1 MSPKLKAKELI
12 QKYFDLAESIEWTK
26 NENVIKECQ
35 EFNTKENVEVKF
47 YWKQLAKKS
56 ALLAVD
62 EIVLVIDAETQT
74 KTWLFWKSVKHEIE
88 NL

>member
-74 KTWLFWKSVKHEIE
+74 KTWLFWKSVKNEIE

>member
-62 EIVLVIDAETQT
+62 EIVSVIDAETFLMS
-74 KTWLFWKSVKHEIE
+74 WLFWKQVKKEIE